1 MLLDIDCEE
10 TSNVATNIGLN
21 YVKDRCAFQK
31 EDESE
36 HKEIEKLLFNI
47 VSQHLLVSSDH
58 VLLEE
63 TVSICRERCGGRT
76 TCLVTGRWS

>member
-10 TSNVATNIGLN
+10 TSNVATNIGLD
-21 YVKDRCAFQK
+21 YVKDRWAFQK

-63 TVSICRERCGGRT
+63 TVSICKERCGGRT